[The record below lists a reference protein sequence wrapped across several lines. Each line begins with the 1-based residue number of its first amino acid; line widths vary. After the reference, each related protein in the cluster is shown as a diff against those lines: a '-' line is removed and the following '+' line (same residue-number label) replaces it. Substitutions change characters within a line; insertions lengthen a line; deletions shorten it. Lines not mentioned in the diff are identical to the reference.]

1 MINSGIMKRLWENE
15 RSFPD
20 WLLNQ
25 AKDSDKEIINRIGNF
40 LEDFDDMLFEA
51 GTITH
56 KFAMCQSSSDQGK
69 TWISDSVLLP
79 DALAYFSMGF
89 FRYKVEALPGDYEGR
104 FDEKT
109 LTISVPKKYVLKDS
123 VLLHEMIHMHELVID
138 ALPLF
143 YHDVIT
149 WCLYQDLLKKVPG
162 LNAKIELHGHLL
174 HEQTLQN
181 YGGTHDI
188 LFLLKS
194 FDLDLRHSYE
204 LGTVFGYGLNE
215 ELHGVDK

>member
-1 MINSGIMKRLWENE
+1 MVDLNIIEQLRKNE
-15 RSFPD
+15 GSFPD

-25 AKDSDKEIINRIGNF
+25 ANDSDKALFNRIGNF
-40 LEDFDDMLFEA
+40 LEDFDDMLFEE

-56 KFAMCQSSSDQGK
+56 KFAVCQSSSDQGK

-89 FRYKVEALPGDYEGR
+89 FRYKVEDLPGDYEGR

-123 VLLHEMIHMHELVID
+123 VLLHEMIHMHELVVD

-149 WCLYQDLLKKVPG
+149 WCLYQDLLKKDTRP
-162 LNAKIELHGHLL
+162 
-174 HEQTLQN
+174 
-181 YGGTHDI
+181 
-188 LFLLKS
+188 
-194 FDLDLRHSYE
+194 
-204 LGTVFGYGLNE
+204 
-215 ELHGVDK
+215 